1 MRLHVDDS
9 VRLTIDLPERFL
21 HKGDVGRVCSTW
33 FAPDVAYEVEFRS
46 PEDDVRSRVLVRE
59 TQVEIDSAEHDPE
72 RVVEPL
78 KK

>member
-1 MRLHVDDS
+1 MRRLHVDDA

-46 PEDDVRSRVLVRE
+46 PADDVRSRVLVRA
-59 TQVEIDSAEHDPE
+59 TQLEIDH
-72 RVVEPL
+72 VEEDARA
-78 KK
+78 